1 MLRQRK
7 EKVNMEN
14 KTKNEGSW
22 GYRESIIVGITLLL
36 LGIVLQILLGK
47 SVELSLQWPFNLIT
61 FVVHI
66 VICVMGF
73 VLFKSTKPIRWITR
87 IPASMVSIVM
97 VLFLTMLIGTIPQVP
112 EQEETFITLLGLNKV
127 TQTWY
132 FLLLVFF
139 FSTALLMVSIKR
151 ISLGFRSNLGFLANH
166 LGLYIALN
174 AGIFGSSDLIRY
186 TMELKEG
193 KISWVAN
200 DENNKAIVMP
210 IALVLED
217 FVMEEFAP
225 KLALINQKGEL
236 IKEKGKNLFLVK
248 KGLKVVLENNY
259 AVEVIDYIPDAVKFD
274 ATYRAVNQEGATP
287 AVYVKV
293 TNATTGFNKKGWLA
307 SGTFLYDQQSLALD
321 HHQFLVLTKPE
332 PKKFS
337 SKIKV
342 FTVDKEEY
350 AAVLEVNKPFEVMG
364 WKMYQL
370 SYDDQFGKFST
381 TSTIELLKD
390 PWLPVVYLGVF
401 MMIAGAIYLFF
412 IGNVKSKKND

>member
-1 MLRQRK
+1 LR
-7 EKVNMEN
+7 
-14 KTKNEGSW
+14 
-22 GYRESIIVGITLLL
+22 L
-36 LGIVLQILLGK
+36 
-47 SVELSLQWPFNLIT
+47 
-61 FVVHI
+61 
-66 VICVMGF
+66 
-73 VLFKSTKPIRWITR
+73 
-87 IPASMVSIVM
+87 
-97 VLFLTMLIGTIPQVP
+97 
-112 EQEETFITLLGLNKV
+112 
-127 TQTWY
+127 
-132 FLLLVFF
+132 
-139 FSTALLMVSIKR
+139 
-151 ISLGFRSNLGFLANH
+151 
-166 LGLYIALN
+166 
-174 AGIFGSSDLIRY
+174 
-186 TMELKEG
+186 
-193 KISWVAN
+193 
-200 DENNKAIVMP
+200 
-210 IALVLED
+210 ALVLED

-287 AVYVKV
+287 VVYVKV

-381 TSTIELLKD
+381 TSTIELVKD